1 MMKIGVI
8 VLVVAFALA
17 SAYAALIIAAPQ
29 VIAGSSYE
37 ARSGQK
43 LESVQDRSSVA
54 TLLEETRRLGIFA
67 ATTAILIWFVLFFA
81 FRKAE
86 RWAWWLFLIIS
97 IIVWGYGIVTN
108 AIEGDK
114 LNLILH
120 IVCAT
125 INFVGLFLPVKAFF
139 GKK

>member
-1 MMKIGVI
+1 MMKIAVI
-8 VLVVAFALA
+8 VLSVAFLLA

-37 ARSGQK
+37 ARSGQP
-43 LESVQDRSSVA
+43 LDRAQDAASVA
-54 TLLEETRRLGIFA
+54 TLLEETRRLGVFA
-67 ATTAILIWFVLFFA
+67 ATTAILVWFVLFFS

-86 RWAWWLFLIIS
+86 RWAWWLFLIIAA
-97 IIVWGYGIVTN
+97 IVWGYGIITN
-108 AIEGDK
+108 AIEGDN

-120 IVCAT
+120 SVCAV

>member
-1 MMKIGVI
+1 MVKVSVV
-8 VLVVAFALA
+8 VLSIAFLLG

-43 LESVQDRSSVA
+43 LESSQDSNSVA

-67 ATTAILIWFVLFFA
+67 ATTVICAWFVLFFA
-81 FRKAE
+81 YRKAE
-86 RWAWWLFLIIS
+86 HWAWWLFLIIS
-97 IIVWGYGIVTN
+97 VIVWGYGIVTN
-108 AIEGDK
+108 AIEGDM

-120 IVCAT
+120 IVCAA
-125 INFVGLFLPVKAFF
+125 IQFVGLFLPVRAFF
-139 GKK
+139 AKK